1 MKKKFTYLFSVVM
14 AFAFLGTVQAKEI
27 TIYVQADQQPNLH
40 FWGIPNE
47 TSEWPGVKLT
57 ETTTVNNLEGT
68 PVTFYYKTFTN
79 LEEESGISF
88 LFNYNGDSDKTRDI
102 NGVMEDRYYIYKGNH
117 EYEDITSLM
126 TGKADDVIEKVQLP
140 GDFSGWNGDANTFE
154 LGEGRYNYVR
164 VVDFSEVTA
173 DFVTFKLLVNNGH
186 WLGWNDLIIN
196 APDGWTQEAAADG
209 NIQLNL
215 KAIGAKQFIF
225 IATWA
230 GGHVASAGWKLSINS
245 KIILSETDLNTLP
258 NENMTNMDVKLY
270 RTLVA
275 GSWNSICLPFDLDAT
290 GISSVFGA
298 GTKVA
303 AFTSATGT
311 NLHFDLVPTMS
322 AKTPYLI
329 DPANNRDM
337 NTPIELSGITIQVGP
352 QTVSHS
358 PFNFTGIYTPTA
370 IDGKYFIASG
380 NTIKKSNG
388 GTLKGFRAYIEDT
401 TPNNAARILT
411 LDFSDGETTEITTT
425 DFIEFT
431 EKGVR
436 NTLDGRKLDKKPT
449 SKGLYIVNGKKVVV
463 K

>member
-215 KAIGAKQFIF
+215 KAIGAKQFTF

-230 GGHVASAGWKLSINS
+230 GGHMASAGWKLSINADADA
-245 KIILSETDLNTLP
+245 IINKVQLPGTFNEWNGDYAELTKAEGNAYTYLLDLSEVSEPT
-258 NENMTNMDVKLY
+258 VAFKL
-270 RTLVA
+270 LVNDHHWL
-275 GSWNSICLPFDLDAT
+275 GYY
-290 GISSVFGA
+290 
-298 GTKVA
+298 
-303 AFTSATGT
+303 
-311 NLHFDLVPTMS
+311 DLVDVVAPDGWAEESIDGGNIQLNLTAADTKKFKITATWAGGTVASAGWSLKITDENATDISTMIGRNDKGLS
-322 AKTPYLI
+322 TLGNPVY
-329 DPANNRDM
+329 D
-337 NTPIELSGITIQVGP
+337 LSGRKVT
-352 QTVSHS
+352 
-358 PFNFTGIYTPTA
+358 
-370 IDGKYFIASG
+370 
-380 NTIKKSNG
+380 
-388 GTLKGFRAYIEDT
+388 
-401 TPNNAARILT
+401 NNNLPR
-411 LDFSDGETTEITTT
+411 
-425 DFIEFT
+425 
-431 EKGVR
+431 
-436 NTLDGRKLDKKPT
+436 
-449 SKGLYIVNGKKVVV
+449 GLYIKNGKKFI